1 MTTTA
6 SSSSEAIS
14 PTAHYTSYV
23 WARNGLS
30 HPALATIEGRVLF
43 ESLRPVIG
51 FGRVFGGASLEAYLL
66 TRHRAIDTLL
76 ERAIDEAG
84 ITQVVEVA
92 AGLSPRGWR
101 FTQRYGE
108 RLTYIEA
115 DLPDM
120 ARRKR
125 EALEKMGS
133 LSDRHRVVALDALVD
148 DGPDSLDA
156 LASELD
162 PGTGVAVIT
171 EGLLGYLDGESVAGV
186 WRRVARMFERFPDGR
201 YISDL
206 HIGAVQNAQ
215 VRIFRVLLSAFV
227 RGQVHLHFD
236 TTAEV
241 EAAVREA
248 GFASAELRRGAAIV
262 PSVRGPG
269 SGMVH
274 ILEASSR

>member
-1 MTTTA
+1 MTA
-6 SSSSEAIS
+6 SASDAIS

-30 HPALATIEGRVLF
+30 HPALATLEGRLLF
-43 ESLRPVIG
+43 ESLRPAIG
-51 FGRVFGGASLEAYLL
+51 LGRVFGGASLEAYLL

-76 ERAIDEAG
+76 ERAIEQDG

-101 FTQRYGE
+101 FTQRYGD

-120 ARRKR
+120 AQRKR
-125 EALEKMGS
+125 EALERIGS
-133 LSDRHRVVALDALVD
+133 LNDRHRVVALDALAET
-148 DGPDSLDA
+148 GPESIEA
-156 LASELD
+156 LGAALD
-162 PGTGVAVIT
+162 PAAGVAVVT

-186 WRRVARMFERFPDGR
+186 WRRLARLLSGFPAGR

-215 VRIFRVLLSAFV
+215 VRAFRVVLSAFV
-227 RGQVHLHFD
+227 RGRVHLHFE
-236 TTAEV
+236 TVGEAE
-241 EAAVREA
+241 EAVLAA
-248 GFASAELRRGAAIV
+248 GFAAAALRPGATIA
-262 PSVRGPG
+262 PFPRGPG

-274 ILEASSR
+274 ILEASST